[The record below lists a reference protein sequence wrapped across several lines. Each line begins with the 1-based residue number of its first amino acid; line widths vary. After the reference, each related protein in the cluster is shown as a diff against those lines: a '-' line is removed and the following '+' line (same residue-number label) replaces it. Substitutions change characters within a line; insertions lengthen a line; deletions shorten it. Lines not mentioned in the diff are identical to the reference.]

1 MLIADDNA
9 DMRAHLDRVLSPHW
23 DTVLVADG
31 ESALN
36 ATRELHPDA
45 IVTDVM
51 MPGLDGFE
59 LVAAIRA
66 EPELAAT
73 PVLMLSAR
81 AGAEA
86 ISEGFAGGADDYLP
100 KPFRSQELIDRV
112 SARLAAAARERAGQQ
127 RDAEAAAVIRV
138 RRRAARRRFGCRNP
152 GRPARS
158 PIRPG

>member
-1 MLIADDNA
+1 ESDRGTVVTIRVPRSVDGTPVEYSPDGLLDETNPYVAEAGQWGASSAATSDRQPPAAPGSDESRGVNLIADDNA

-31 ESALN
+31 QSALN

-59 LVAAIRA
+59 FVAALRA

-81 AGAEA
+81 AGAE
-86 ISEGFAGGADDYLP
+86 
-100 KPFRSQELIDRV
+100 
-112 SARLAAAARERAGQQ
+112 
-127 RDAEAAAVIRV
+127 
-138 RRRAARRRFGCRNP
+138 
-152 GRPARS
+152 
-158 PIRPG
+158 